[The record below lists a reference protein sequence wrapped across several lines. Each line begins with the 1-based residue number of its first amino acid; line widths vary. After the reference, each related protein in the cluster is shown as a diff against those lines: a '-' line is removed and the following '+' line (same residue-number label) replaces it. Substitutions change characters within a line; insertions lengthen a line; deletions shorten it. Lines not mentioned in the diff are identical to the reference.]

1 MIFTRE
7 IAIVVVDLFGH
18 KRRSLRSTAPGG
30 LVLECS
36 PGVQEVVSSIL
47 SRVIPKTLKMVLN
60 ASLLSALHSKNRSRT
75 YGRFPIV
82 DCKMRLGGMLY
93 QCSCGITFR
102 CGSTISATCRHRHDV
117 IEIMLKV
124 TLN

>member
-47 SRVIPKTLKMVLN
+47 SRVIPKTLKMILD
-60 ASLLSALHSKNRSRT
+60 ASLLSALHLKVRSRKR
-75 YGRFPIV
+75 GQFPH
-82 DCKMRLGGMLY
+82 CQL
-93 QCSCGITFR
+93 
-102 CGSTISATCRHRHDV
+102 
-117 IEIMLKV
+117 
-124 TLN
+124 